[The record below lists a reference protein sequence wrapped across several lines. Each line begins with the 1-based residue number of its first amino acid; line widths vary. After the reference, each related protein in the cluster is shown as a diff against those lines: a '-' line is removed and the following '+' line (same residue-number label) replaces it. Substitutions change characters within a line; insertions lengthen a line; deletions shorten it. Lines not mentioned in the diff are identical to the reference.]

1 MLLTSLQLSCNLQ
14 SCKERVGT
22 NVHPFARVFR
32 EGQGLS
38 RNVLEQTKKTSKT
51 DLDLAAKRY
60 RDLIQ
65 DLGR

>member
-1 MLLTSLQLSCNLQ
+1 MPT
-14 SCKERVGT
+14 VGPG
-22 NVHPFARVFR
+22 VREIRIWDACGRFRIIYVAKFADAVY
-32 EGQGLS
+32 
-38 RNVLEQTKKTSKT
+38 VLHCFEKKTKKTSKT